1 MGKHR
6 LGRPDLGV
14 SDGSQWGGPDL
25 LTRTAAQADTER
37 MEPVQDPVAEE

>member
-6 LGRPDLGV
+6 LGT

-25 LTRTAAQADTER
+25 LTGAATQTDAER
-37 MEPVQDPVAEE
+37 VEPVSEPVAEDQRPW